1 MAVILVTPSAIKPL
15 EGAIVRRG
23 TAGAAGTVG
32 QLVTLQADGFWD
44 PASSTTSGLAAARGV
59 VVAVNGQAGASAFAV
74 GDRIDIVRYGAVAYG
89 TGMTPAGAVYVTLSG
104 GGDQTAPVA
113 GVVFKAGYA
122 EAANILFVDPQSG
135 PPVAA

>member
-23 TAGAAGTVG
+23 TAGATGTVG
-32 QLVTLQADGFWD
+32 QLVTLQSDGYWD
-44 PASSTTSGLAAARGV
+44 PASSTASGTAGARGV

-74 GDRIDIVRYGAVAYG
+74 GDRIDIVRLGAVAYG
-89 TGMTPAGAVYVTLSG
+89 ASMTPGADVYVTTSG
-104 GGDQTAPVA
+104 GADQTAPES
-113 GVVFKAGYA
+113 GVVFKVGYA
-122 EAANILFVDPQSG
+122 EAANILYVDPQAG